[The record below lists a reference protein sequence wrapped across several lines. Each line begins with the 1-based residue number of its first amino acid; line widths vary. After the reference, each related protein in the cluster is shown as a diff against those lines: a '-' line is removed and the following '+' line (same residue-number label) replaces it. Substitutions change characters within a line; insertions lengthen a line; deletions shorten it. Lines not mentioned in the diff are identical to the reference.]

1 MSGLGD
7 ELNSR
12 KRRRR
17 SSERT
22 TTRRIERNFDWN
34 NIDRGE

>member
-22 TTRRIERNFDWN
+22 TTRRTERNFDWN
-34 NIDRGE
+34 NIERGE